1 MEEKGGQEKFRH
13 VESFRPRELA
23 RRVIPSI
30 DDSPAQECTART
42 GALATAERTRVQST
56 RRGRREGLSN
66 RAKETVDGIDFSPAK
81 LGHSFERCRS
91 RSHCTR
97 CNVAGMV
104 VSLEELATFITANT
118 RSPRTAAFY
127 SPAGGSIRGAS
138 EAVRAATRRN
148 APRMPDIFRF
158 RLRRQNTGMRLLR
171 GSYRVTKYDNFL
183 CNFRTAAGITVSP
196 TVQPRQETFAR
207 VLIRIY
213 VFSSQNHVL
222 SLLEGVNGCADA
234 WRNTRG
240 KAFSATFRNNN
251 FV

>member
-127 SPAGGSIRGAS
+127 SPAGGSAALRRRCAPQ
-138 EAVRAATRRN
+138 RAATRRGCLTFFVFDC
-148 APRMPDIFRF
+148 AGRTPECACCAEATA
-158 RLRRQNTGMRLLR
+158 LRSTITSCVTFERQL
-171 GSYRVTKYDNFL
+171 
-183 CNFRTAAGITVSP
+183 A
-196 TVQPRQETFAR
+196 
-207 VLIRIY
+207 
-213 VFSSQNHVL
+213 
-222 SLLEGVNGCADA
+222 
-234 WRNTRG
+234 
-240 KAFSATFRNNN
+240 
-251 FV
+251 